1 MLEQRVNIP
10 TLVLCAEDSEIPQ
23 IGGEVNER
31 YVPEILR
38 RGIYDDS
45 GLNKTPPIAKVTFT
59 DEKET
64 IVSWA
69 DGTQTS
75 AKCGPD
81 DTYDSKI
88 GFSIC
93 VAKKY
98 FGSTGEFKKN
108 MNRWCQ

>member
-1 MLEQRVNIP
+1 MTEKQMSIP
-10 TLVLCAEDSEIPQ
+10 TLVFCAEDSEIPQ
-23 IGGEVNER
+23 IGGEVNEQ

-45 GLNKTPPIAKVTFT
+45 GLNKTPPIVKVTFT

-64 IVSWA
+64 IISWA

-75 AKCGPD
+75 AKCGSD

-98 FGSTGEFKKN
+98 FGSAGNFIKN
-108 MNRWCQ
+108 MNRWCK